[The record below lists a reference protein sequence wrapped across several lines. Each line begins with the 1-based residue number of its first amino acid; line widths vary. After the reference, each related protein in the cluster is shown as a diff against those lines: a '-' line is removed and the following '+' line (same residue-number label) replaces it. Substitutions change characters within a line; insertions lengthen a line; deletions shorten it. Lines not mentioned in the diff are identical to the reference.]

1 VRLIKYSKSVFR
13 NLALVSQL
21 GITMLTPIFL
31 CLIIGYYM
39 DKAFKTS
46 YIILIFLLLGVLTGF
61 SMVYKLVKANL
72 ERELE
77 EDRQEKANK
86 SKVAVKKT
94 VVSKKRASR
103 VFKENKDE

>member
-1 VRLIKYSKSVFR
+1 
-13 NLALVSQL
+13 
-21 GITMLTPIFL
+21 MLTPIFL

-86 SKVAVKKT
+86 SKAAVKKT